1 MTGSADAAA
10 REASRPAMPVRPSK
24 LQAIYRE
31 LYRSRVSYL
40 FLAPFLILFFLFII
54 TPVLASIGLSFTY
67 YNVLEPPKWSGLTNY
82 ESLFVE
88 DELFLK
94 GLANTFYFSVVSGPV
109 GYIAAFFLAWLIHRT
124 SQRVRP
130 VFTAIFYSPSLTS
143 GVAMSVVWL
152 VVFANDSYGYFNQF
166 LIRIGFIVEPIQWL
180 QDVDLIMPVII
191 IISLWMSLGVGFLA
205 FLAGLETINK
215 ELYEAGKIDGI
226 RSGMQELWYITLP
239 GMKPQLLFGAVL
251 AIVGAFKVGDISM
264 AVAGFPSPLDA
275 GLTVALHLKDYAVM
289 RYEMGYA
296 SAISVILF
304 IVIYSLGKLCF
315 RVLSSRGD

>member
-10 REASRPAMPVRPSK
+10 RQTSSQAMPTRPSK
-24 LQAIYRE
+24 LQAISKE

-40 FLAPFLILFFLFII
+40 FLAPFLLLFFLFII
-54 TPVLASIGLSFTY
+54 MPVLASVGLSFTY
-67 YNVLEPPKWSGLTNY
+67 YNVLEPPRWSGLTNY

-94 GLANTFYFSVVSGPV
+94 ALANTFYFSVVSGPA
-109 GYIAAFFLAWLIHRT
+109 GYIASFFLAWLIHKT
-124 SQRVRP
+124 SQRIRP

-152 VVFANDSYGYFNQF
+152 VVFANDSYGYLNQF
-166 LIRIGFIVEPIQWL
+166 LIRIGLIVEPVQWL

-191 IISLWMSLGVGFLA
+191 VISLWMSLGVGFLA

-215 ELYEAGKIDGI
+215 ELYDAGKIDGI
-226 RSGMQELWYITLP
+226 RSSMQELWYITLP

-251 AIVGAFKVGDISM
+251 AIVGAFKVGEISM

-275 GLTVALHLKDYAVM
+275 GLTVALHLRDYAVM

-304 IVIYSLGKLCF
+304 IIIYSLGKLCF
-315 RVLSSRGD
+315 RVLSSRGE